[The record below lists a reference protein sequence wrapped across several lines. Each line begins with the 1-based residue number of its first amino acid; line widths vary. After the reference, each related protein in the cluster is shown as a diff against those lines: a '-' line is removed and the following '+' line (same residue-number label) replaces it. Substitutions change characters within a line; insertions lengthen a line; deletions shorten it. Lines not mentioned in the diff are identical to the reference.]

1 MRDGEDVRVACVGA
15 DERSRAGGLSGDEVV
30 FVHVV
35 ECFGEVALEVS
46 HCAALQRLAEPKR

>member
-30 FVHVV
+30 LVHVV
-35 ECFGEVALEVS
+35 ERFGEVALELS
-46 HCAALQRLAEPKR
+46 R